1 MSKIFVIII
10 ISSISSIVACSNSND
25 FVESNFCS
33 NIEKNYSEISASLK
47 SKEIN
52 YKLNLF
58 YADKKSEHLQG
69 LMCLKNLPNPID
81 GMLFEYKTEQS
92 SAFWM

>member
-10 ISSISSIVACSNSND
+10 ISSISSIVACSNSNE

-69 LMCLKNLPNPID
+69 LMCLKNLPNPIE
-81 GMLFEYKTEQS
+81 GMLFEY
-92 SAFWM
+92 